1 MVNDRAQER
10 RINTMIRVPE
20 VRLIGPEGDQLG
32 VVPVQAALQQA
43 QEAGLDLV
51 EISPTAKPPVCKI
64 MDYGK
69 FRFEEEKR
77 MKDSRKR
84 QKIIKIKEIKFRPIT
99 DEHDFEYKV
108 KNGVKFLERGDK
120 VKFTVRFRGREMA
133 HEDLGFR
140 VIDKVREIVQQN
152 IAVIEEKKAAFEGR
166 NLIMIMAPV
175 KKTAKRPA
183 SGDTDDDEEEDVI
196 EVIEEDT
203 ESESD
208 DEDED

>member
-1 MVNDRAQER
+1 MINDRVQER

-20 VRLIGPEGDQLG
+20 VRLIGAEGDQLG
-32 VVPVQAALQQA
+32 VVSVQAALQQA
-43 QEAGLDLV
+43 QDAGLDLV

-69 FRFEEEKR
+69 HRFEEEKR

-84 QKIIKIKEIKFRPIT
+84 QKIIKIKEVKFRPIT

-108 KNGVKFLERGDK
+108 KNGIKFLERGDK

-140 VIDKVREIVQQN
+140 VINKVREIVQQN

-166 NLIMIMAPV
+166 NLIMIMSPV
-175 KKTAKRPA
+175 KKTAKRPV
-183 SGDTDDDEEEDVI
+183 SGDTDNDEQDVV
-196 EVIEEDT
+196 EVIEEDA
-203 ESESD
+203 ESGTN
-208 DEDED
+208 DENED

>member
-10 RINTMIRVPE
+10 RINAMIRVPE

-32 VVPVQAALQQA
+32 VVAVQAALQQA
-43 QEAGLDLV
+43 QDAGLDLV

-77 MKDSRKR
+77 IKDSRKR

-99 DEHDFEYKV
+99 DEHDFDYKV
-108 KNGVKFLERGDK
+108 KNGIKFLERGDK

-133 HEDLGFR
+133 HEELGMR
-140 VIDKVREIVQQN
+140 VIEKVREIVQQN

-166 NLIMIMAPV
+166 NLIMIMAPA
-175 KKTAKRPA
+175 KKTAKRPV
-183 SGDTDDDEEEDVI
+183 SGDTDDDEEDVI
-196 EVIEEDT
+196 EVIEEDA
-203 ESESD
+203 EPESD
-208 DEDED
+208 DEDEG

>member
-1 MVNDRAQER
+1 
-10 RINTMIRVPE
+10 
-20 VRLIGPEGDQLG
+20 
-32 VVPVQAALQQA
+32 
-43 QEAGLDLV
+43 
-51 EISPTAKPPVCKI
+51 
-64 MDYGK
+64 
-69 FRFEEEKR
+69 
-77 MKDSRKR
+77 

>member
-1 MVNDRAQER
+1 M
-10 RINTMIRVPE
+10 
-20 VRLIGPEGDQLG
+20 
-32 VVPVQAALQQA
+32 QAALQQA
-43 QEAGLDLV
+43 QDAGLDLV

-69 FRFEEEKR
+69 HRFEEEKR

-84 QKIIKIKEIKFRPIT
+84 QKIIKIKEVKFRPIT

-108 KNGVKFLERGDK
+108 KNGIKFLERGDK

-140 VIDKVREIVQQN
+140 VINKVREIVQQN

-166 NLIMIMAPV
+166 NLIMIMSPV
-175 KKTAKRPA
+175 KKTAKRPV
-183 SGDTDDDEEEDVI
+183 SGDTDNDEQDVV
-196 EVIEEDT
+196 EVIEEDA
-203 ESESD
+203 ESGTN
-208 DEDED
+208 DENED